1 MICKIAIRRIHS
13 ELARRFPIVT
23 ALECAGVP
31 DSLARGLDYGIL
43 AAGIGTAHASMEG
56 QTQGAAAGVAMEA
69 TAIAISIAA
78 AVPIPSLLQLL
89 L

>member
-1 MICKIAIRRIHS
+1 MICNIAIRHIRS
-13 ELARRFPIVT
+13 ELSRRFPIVT
-23 ALECAGVP
+23 SLECAGVP
-31 DSLARGLDYGIL
+31 DSLARALDYGTL

-56 QTQGAAAGVAMEA
+56 QTQGAAAGVAIEA

-78 AVPIPSLLQLL
+78 PVLIPPLLQLL

>member
-1 MICKIAIRRIHS
+1 VICKIAIRRIHS

-56 QTQGAAAGVAMEA
+56 RTQVAAAGVAMEA

-78 AVPIPSLLQLL
+78 PVPIPSLLQLL